1 MLEGLQPRTVLRP
14 CAVRTILEGLSESDQ
29 EILRAALA
37 DLDVW
42 SNNGLATSLSERGLV
57 ISDGPI
63 RKHRANRCTCR

>member
-1 MLEGLQPRTVLRP
+1 MLEGLQPRAVRRP

-37 DLDVW
+37 DTDVW
-42 SNNGLATSLSERGLV
+42 SNNGLSVSLSERGLV

-63 RKHRANRCTCR
+63 QKHRANRCTCR